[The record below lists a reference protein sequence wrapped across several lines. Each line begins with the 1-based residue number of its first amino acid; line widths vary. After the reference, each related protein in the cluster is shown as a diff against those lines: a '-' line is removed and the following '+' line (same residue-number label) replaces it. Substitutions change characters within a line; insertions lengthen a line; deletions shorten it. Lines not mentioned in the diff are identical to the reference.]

1 MQISAL
7 MEKAE
12 AGMYR
17 MLCVLKEGSGP
28 IPIKQIAQETDLSRS
43 TVVKYLEGLQELI
56 AANGLPIHLLVD
68 EDSVQLQLSEDFE
81 WSALLHVFLGPAVKY
96 QILSYLYHHRQFQ
109 VQVLSQKLLI
119 SEATL
124 HRHLSALN
132 ELLAP
137 FEISIANG
145 HWQGSEHQVRYF
157 YWRLYQQVWTESSIA
172 TIVAQ
177 ASIQREIQLV
187 DRLCQDDIS
196 EPHRQLIGLW
206 IAISHARWSIA
217 KKETTTLTALLVP
230 YKSNAFFQRLEKACL
245 RYFSR
250 YAVELDELEGH
261 MLFAFLVSSGVLPHH
276 TMTFL
281 MGFGGPLADQMTSWI
296 RQLREEKICGT
307 HLPDVVSDTLGQ
319 ILHQQ
324 YFFKGSIW
332 RFPNEYNP
340 DTAYFSVFTA
350 VSHGRLVERLL
361 PECNR
366 SLEEVLQHRWQF
378 LALLAYLTQPTQ
390 EHLRIGIAVP
400 GGALG
405 FTLVKASLD
414 EKIGYNRLVAFLPY
428 EPNQTYDALILGQLS
443 FQKATCPIYRL
454 HAPMRS
460 QDKEALNDWIKD
472 LLGKSRSHPLPV
484 FPTY

>member
-1 MQISAL
+1 M
-7 MEKAE
+7 
-12 AGMYR
+12 
-17 MLCVLKEGSGP
+17 
-28 IPIKQIAQETDLSRS
+28 
-43 TVVKYLEGLQELI
+43 
-56 AANGLPIHLLVD
+56 
-68 EDSVQLQLSEDFE
+68 
-81 WSALLHVFLGPAVKY
+81 
-96 QILSYLYHHRQFQ
+96 
-109 VQVLSQKLLI
+109 QVLSQKLLI

-124 HRHLSALN
+124 HRHLSGLN
-132 ELLAP
+132 DLLAP
-137 FEISIANG
+137 FEISISNG
-145 HWQGSEHQVRYF
+145 HWQGPEHQVRYF
-157 YWRLYQQVWTESSIA
+157 YWRLYQQVWTDS
-172 TIVAQ
+172 TIQKLVAQ
-177 ASIQREIQLV
+177 TSIQREIQMV

-206 IAISHARWSIA
+206 VAISHARWSVA
-217 KKETTTLTALLVP
+217 KKETGALTTLLVP

-296 RQLREEKICGT
+296 RQLREEKVCGT

-340 DTAYFSVFTA
+340 DTAYFSVFTE
-350 VSHGRLVERLL
+350 VSHSRLVERLL
-361 PECNR
+361 PESTTR
-366 SLEEVLQHRWQF
+366 AEEVLQYRWQF

-390 EHLRIGIAVP
+390 ENLRIGLAVP

-405 FTLVKASLD
+405 LALVRASL
-414 EKIGYNRLVAFLPY
+414 EEELGYNRLVALLPY
-428 EPNQTYDALILGQLS
+428 EANQTYDALIVGQLS
-443 FQKATCPIYRL
+443 FEKPACPIYRL
-454 HAPMRS
+454 HAPMGS
-460 QDKEALNDWIKD
+460 QDKEALKAWIIN
-472 LLGKSRSHPLPV
+472 LLETSRSRSQPI
-484 FPTY
+484 FPSY